1 VSPSVTRAAY
11 ELLADEDEG
20 RVCRDIPEAAC
31 REQPGNFVKHVA
43 SLSATKTGDGL
54 ADPKLVL
61 SWLLEALGVPAWQVG
76 LLVPIREAGSLLPQL
91 GISAWIRG
99 RPKRKWVWA
108 AASVGQG
115 LSVLGMAWAAWALGD
130 LAGGGGGGVTGGAG
144 TGGAGTGGDPTDGG
158 ALAGGAVLACLA
170 SFALFRS
177 GASVSYK
184 DVLGKTVSKSTRG
197 TATGAAGSIASALVL
212 LFGALISLGLLPL
225 TVSMVTGALVV
236 AGLLWLVAAG
246 VFATLAEEAG
256 ATEGGG
262 DPLKV
267 ALRQIGL
274 LKRRPQL
281 ARFIGTRGLLLATAL
296 APPYFLL
303 LSGRDGGR
311 DLGDLGSFVIAS
323 SGAAVVSAYVW
334 GRLADASSRRVLRSA
349 ALVAAGAI
357 GATAVVAWT
366 VPELARAPGA
376 LPGLLFV
383 TMVAYQGV
391 RVGRSTH
398 IVDMA
403 ATEDR
408 AAYVA
413 ISNTAV
419 GVLLLAGSA
428 FGVLAQAAGEAAVLA
443 LFAAMCVGAAVLAHG
458 LDEVQARD
466 VAD

>member
-1 VSPSVTRAAY
+1 MSGSVTRATY

-61 SWLLEALGVPAWQVG
+61 SWLLEAFGAPAWQIG

-91 GISAWIRG
+91 AISAWIRG
-99 RPKRKWVWA
+99 RPRRKWVWA

-115 LSVLGMAWAAWALGD
+115 LSVLGMAWAAWALGGAV
-130 LAGGGGGGVTGGAG
+130 AGGTI
-144 TGGAGTGGDPTDGG
+144 
-158 ALAGGAVLACLA
+158 LACLA
-170 SFALFRS
+170 SFAVFRS
-177 GASVSYK
+177 AASVSYK

-197 TATGAAGSIASALVL
+197 TATGAAGSIASTLVL
-212 LFGALISLGLLPL
+212 LFGAAISFGVLPL
-225 TVSMVTGALVV
+225 TASMVTGALLV
-236 AGLLWLVAAG
+236 AGVLWLVAAG

-267 ALRQIGL
+267 AIRQIGL

-281 ARFIGTRGLLLATAL
+281 ARFIGARGLLLATAL
-296 APPYFLL
+296 APPYYLL
-303 LSGRDGGR
+303 LSGRDGSR
-311 DLGDLGSFVIAS
+311 DLGDLGAFVIAS

-334 GRLADASSRRVLRSA
+334 GRLADASSRRVLRTA

-357 GATAVVAWT
+357 GTTAVAAWT
-366 VPELARAPGA
+366 VPELVRAPA
-376 LPGLLFV
+376 VLPVLLFV

-391 RVGRSTH
+391 RIGRSTH
-398 IVDMA
+398 VVDMA
-403 ATEDR
+403 TAEDR

-419 GVLLLAGSA
+419 GVLLLVGSVS
-428 FGVLAQAAGEAAVLA
+428 GVLAQAAGAAAVLA
-443 LFAAMCVGAAVLAHG
+443 LFATMCVGGAALAHG
-458 LDEVQARD
+458 LDEVQAG
-466 VAD
+466 AGAE